1 MNYRI
6 LDTTDGQHR
15 GRIITINPGEKFFS
29 TEDGDIIRFYRFR
42 AMGGSYYRAISF
54 NYLVVLELVD

>member
-15 GRIITINPGEKFFS
+15 GRIITINPGEKFFV
-29 TEDGDIIRFYRFR
+29 TEDGDVINFHKFR
-42 AMGGSYYRAISF
+42 AMGGDFYKAISF
-54 NYLVVLELVD
+54 NYVVTLELVD

>member
-6 LDTTDGQHR
+6 VDTTDGQHR
-15 GRIITINPGEKFFS
+15 GQTITINPGEKFFS

-42 AMGGSYYRAISF
+42 PMGGALYRAIGF
-54 NYLVVLELVD
+54 NYLVLLELVD